1 MLSNIYLHEV
11 LDKWYFEQV
20 QLRLRERAYLVR
32 FADDAVMIFS
42 DERDPL
48 RVMEVLPKRFG
59 KYGLKVHPEK
69 TRMIRF
75 NRPRNLKANWR
86 SGGQRETF
94 DFLGFTHYWG
104 FSRKGNWIVKRK
116 TEKSRFGRALRAVS
130 RWCKWNRHMSIREQ
144 HKALQLKLR
153 GHYNYYGITGNLYAL
168 RSFWYEVHKVW
179 RKWLNRRTRGNAML
193 WEKFNLLLLR
203 YPLPA
208 PRVVHSIYVAKL

>member
-11 LDKWYFEQV
+11 LDKWYSEQV
-20 QLRLRERAYLVR
+20 QPRLRERAYLVR

-42 DERDPL
+42 DEWDAL

-69 TRMIRF
+69 TRIIQF
-75 NRPRNLKANWR
+75 TRPRNLKANRR
-86 SGGQRETF
+86 SRGQRETF

-104 FSRKGNWIVKRK
+104 LSRKGNWIVKRK
-116 TEKSRFGRALRAVS
+116 TEKSRFGRALKAVAH
-130 RWCKWNRHMSIREQ
+130 WCKWNRHMPIREQ

-153 GHYNYYGITGNLYAL
+153 GHYNYYGITGNIYAL

-193 WEKFNLLLLR
+193 WEKLNLLLLR
-203 YPLPA
+203 YPLPS
-208 PRVVHSIYVAKL
+208 PRVVHSIYAAKL